1 MFDFDIG
8 KMMVVAIVALAVIP
22 PKDLPRVMRTVG
34 QAIGKM
40 RRMAAEFQGQF
51 MDAMR
56 EADLESVRN
65 ELSALNEKAKVDAT
79 FDPAAMIREEVTR
92 AAAPPL
98 GIGASEVALDAP
110 GAAPAPPPR
119 ETSAEIESELEN
131 VRKELEALNEK
142 AKLGAAFD
150 PAAMIREEAA
160 RAAAPPLGVGASE
173 IALDAAEA
181 APAPPA
187 PQDAPAAIEAPAA
200 KQSAAE

>member
-110 GAAPAPPPR
+110 RAAPAPPHD
-119 ETSAEIESELEN
+119 TSAEIESELEN
-131 VRKELEALNEK
+131 IRKELEALNEK